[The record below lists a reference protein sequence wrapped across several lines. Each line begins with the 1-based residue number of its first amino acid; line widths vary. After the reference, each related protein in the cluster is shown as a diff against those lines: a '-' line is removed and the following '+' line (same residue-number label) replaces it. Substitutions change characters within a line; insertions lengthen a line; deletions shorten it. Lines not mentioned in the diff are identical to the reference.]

1 MDAAPSH
8 TELRKNSHQ
17 GVKPRSTIVLPTRP
31 LLTRR
36 RHWRNRRRVR
46 TSGRSGYNYFRDYDP
61 VTGRYVESDPIG
73 LLDGLNT
80 YGYVAGNPLAL
91 SDPLG
96 LFQVDPASCAANP
109 RICKRIHQ
117 FAKKIT
123 RRQREAFKEVRCTTD
138 EQIDLGL
145 TPGYGPI
152 VRIDDLANPLS
163 PANFLAR
170 QMLLTID
177 PKKVGNARFMSEFEG
192 GFYQVLGHEF
202 AHYLDAVVTG
212 NAAGGTRE
220 EGNEWEEKVYGKR

>member
-1 MDAAPSH
+1 M
-8 TELRKNSHQ
+8 
-17 GVKPRSTIVLPTRP
+17 LPARP

-36 RHWRNRRRVR
+36 THWRNRRRVR
-46 TSGRSGYNYFRDYDP
+46 RRASGRSVYNYFRDYDA
-61 VTGRYVESDPIG
+61 VTGRYVQSDPIG
-73 LLDGLNT
+73 LLGGLNT
-80 YGYVAGNPLAL
+80 YAYVAGNPLAS

-117 FAKKIT
+117 FARKIT
-123 RRQREAFKEVRCTTD
+123 RRQREAFKEVTCATD

-152 VRIDDLANPLS
+152 VRIEDIANPLS

-177 PKKVGNARFMSEFEG
+177 PKKVGSSRFMSEFEG

-202 AHYLDAVVTG
+202 AQPVMRIRQHRWYSDGLAPPVLM
-212 NAAGGTRE
+212 RQR
-220 EGNEWEEKVYGKR
+220 K